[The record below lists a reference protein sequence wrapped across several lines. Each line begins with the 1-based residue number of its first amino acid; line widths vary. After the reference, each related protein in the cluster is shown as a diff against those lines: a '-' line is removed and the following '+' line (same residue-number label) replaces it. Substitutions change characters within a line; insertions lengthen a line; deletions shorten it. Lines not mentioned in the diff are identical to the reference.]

1 MKPMAPMHNLRELQ
15 LALSHEHPKI
25 NAEIRRHLETLPDN
39 TRRTAEH
46 LLLSGGK
53 RLRPLLTLLTGRAL
67 GCKDDALYTLGAAIE
82 MVHSATLLHD
92 DILDNSHLRRGQSAA
107 HIQFGAVPALLSGDA
122 LLAKA
127 LRMVASFG
135 DSGFIDCVAEAVMR
149 TAEGEIA
156 EFACLRN
163 TALSHSDYLG
173 IITGKTAWMLR
184 AACELGALRAQ
195 AKPPLVEAA
204 ALFGLELGIA
214 FQIVDDA
221 LDFYPSRAKEG
232 TGKPRGG
239 DLREGKVTPP
249 LLFHLEGLSAHEA
262 ALFRENFADNAFS
275 DADLERICDEIYT
288 RGCVARTRNLAEE
301 HLGQAEK
308 ALAVFPPTREH
319 RILCQMTRYI
329 LTREE

>member
-1 MKPMAPMHNLRELQ
+1 MKPTAPMHSLRELR
-15 LALSHEHPKI
+15 LTLSREHPKI
-25 NAEIRRHLETLPDN
+25 HAEIRRHLETLPEN
-39 TRRTAEH
+39 TRHTSEH
-46 LLLSGGK
+46 LLLAGGK
-53 RLRPLLTLLTGRAL
+53 LLRPLLTLLTGRAL
-67 GCKDDALYTLGAAIE
+67 GCKDDGLYTLGAAIE

-107 HIQFGAVPALLSGDA
+107 HIRFGAVPALLSGDA

-135 DSGFIDCVAEAVMR
+135 DPELIDCVAEAVMR
-149 TAEGEIA
+149 TAEGVIA
-156 EFACLRN
+156 EFTCLRD
-163 TALSHSDYLG
+163 TSLSHADYLG
-173 IITGKTAWMLR
+173 IITGKTAWMLC
-184 AACELGALRAQ
+184 AACELGALRAR
-195 AKPPLVEAA
+195 AKPSLREAA
-204 ALFGLELGIA
+204 ALFGLELGIG

-221 LDFYPSRAKEG
+221 LDFYPSSAEAG

-275 DADLERICDEIYT
+275 DADLERICDAIYT
-288 RGCVARTRNLAEE
+288 GGCAERARNLAEK

-308 ALAVFPPTREH
+308 ALAAFPPTREH
-319 RILCQMTRYI
+319 LILRQMTRYI